1 MNKSERLLNLLILL
15 LVQERFVSKQR
26 IRESIEEYAG
36 QSTDAFERMFERDKD
51 ELRALGVPI
60 EVGSADAFFDD
71 EPGYRIRKDEAF
83 LPDIELTADEAAVV
97 GLATRVWQHAGMA
110 AHTSDALTK
119 LTAAGVSVDRT
130 RLDLAAPAI
139 SADDPNFEVLW
150 EASLDKVVVT
160 FDYRRSG
167 GAEVTHRTLEPWGV
181 VFFSGRWYVVGRD
194 VQRDDARV
202 FRLSRVEGKVSRRGK
217 GNAYR
222 IPPGT
227 NLRELTRRL
236 TPPSPSETA
245 TLLVRTDS
253 CHWLRR
259 HAEALEEGVEGPDD
273 RTGWDR
279 IRVPFSSTD
288 SLVGDVLSFGADAVL
303 EAPERA
309 RTQLV
314 TRLGKTVGAGR

>member
-60 EVGSADAFFDD
+60 EVGTIDSFFDD
-71 EPGYRIRKDEAF
+71 EQGYRIRRDEAF

-110 AHTSDALTK
+110 AHTSDALAK
-119 LTAAGVSVDRT
+119 LTAAGVSVDRA

-139 SADDPNFEVLW
+139 SADDPNFEAFW
-150 EASLDKVVVT
+150 QASLDKSLVT

-167 GAEVTHRTLEPWGV
+167 GTEVTSRVLEPWGV

-194 VQRDDARV
+194 VKRDDARV
-202 FRLSRVEGKVSRRGK
+202 FRLSRVEGKVSRKGK
-217 GNAYR
+217 TNAYR

-227 NLRELTRRL
+227 NLRELTRSL
-236 TPPSPSETA
+236 IPPTPSETA
-245 TLLVRTDS
+245 TVLARTGT

-259 HAEALEEGVEGPDD
+259 HAESVEEDVAGPDD

-279 IRVPFSSTD
+279 LEILFSSTD
-288 SLVGDVLSFGADAVL
+288 TLVGDVLGFGADAVL
-303 EAPERA
+303 ESPAGARA
-309 RTQLV
+309 SLV
-314 TRLGKTVGAGR
+314 TRLEGLEPAG

>member
-36 QSTDAFERMFERDKD
+36 QSTEAFERMFERDKD

-60 EVGSADAFFDD
+60 EVGNADAFFDD

-110 AHTSDALTK
+110 AHTTDALAK

-139 SADDPNFEVLW
+139 SADDPSFEVIW
-150 EASLDKVVVT
+150 QASLDKAVVT

-167 GAEVTHRTLEPWGV
+167 SAEVTHRTLEPWGV

-202 FRLSRVEGKVSRRGK
+202 FRLSRVVGGVTRKGKA
-217 GNAYR
+217 NAYT

-227 NLRELTRRL
+227 DLRELTRRL
-236 TPPSPSETA
+236 SPARPTQTA
-245 TLLVRTDS
+245 TVLVRTDS
-253 CHWLRR
+253 CHGMRR
-259 HAEALEEGVEGPDD
+259 RAESVESGVEGPDD

-279 IRVPFSSTD
+279 IRLPFSTTS
-288 SLVGDVLSFGADAVL
+288 SLVEDVLSFGADAVL
-303 EAPERA
+303 ETPEPARA
-309 RTQLV
+309 ELV
-314 TRLGKTVGAGR
+314 TRLEKTVGASG